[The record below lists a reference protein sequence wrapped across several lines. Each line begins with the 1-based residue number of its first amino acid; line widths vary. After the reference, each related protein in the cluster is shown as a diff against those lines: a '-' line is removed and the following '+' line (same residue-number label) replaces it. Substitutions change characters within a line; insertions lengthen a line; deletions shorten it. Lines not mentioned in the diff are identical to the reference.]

1 MTGYGFFRTLQM
13 FAAFA
18 LIIAGGLFV
27 CVWFIC
33 SEISTEK
40 EFRQRYGPEWRTQY
54 ENLHGSLA
62 EARAKSVMCGVGF
75 AALSG
80 ITTWLWR
87 RLRGS
92 RAGAVPRRRHRYS
105 HKSHLERIIVYRR
118 SALLGIYFG
127 LPGLFL
133 GALFAIFRWG
143 IFRDHANEVVLGMFV
158 FLGGYAGIIVGCAYW
173 LKAKKWNEAL
183 VMIGLLPL
191 AIECG
196 VVFIPFVRLLLF
208 ADPLL
213 LFVGMFMMSLI
224 LIVVVF
230 ALPDKSGVGRS
241 MRHRHRSHS
250 SHHFQDTDSVLSG
263 EPDDRRA
270 D

>member
-1 MTGYGFFRTLQM
+1 MTGYGFFRALQI
-13 FAAFA
+13 FAALA
-18 LIIAGGLFV
+18 LIIFGGLLA
-27 CVWFIC
+27 CIWFIC

-40 EFRQRYGPEWRTQY
+40 QFRQRYGPEWRIEY
-54 ENLHGSLA
+54 ENAHGSLA

-75 AALSG
+75 VALGG
-80 ITTWLWR
+80 IATWLWR
-87 RLRGS
+87 SLRGNS
-92 RAGAVPRRRHRYS
+92 SATASRRRHRYS
-105 HKSHLERIIVYRR
+105 HKSHLERIIIYRR
-118 SALLGIYFG
+118 NALLGIYFG

-173 LKAKKWNEAL
+173 LKAKNWNEAL

-241 MRHRHRSHS
+241 MRHRHSRHS
-250 SHHFQDTDSVLSG
+250 SGNMAHRDPPLSG
-263 EPDDRRA
+263 RRDDGRA
-270 D
+270 G